1 MRGQMDTRPDRIGG
15 AGTDERP
22 QRQRMAPEER
32 RGAILEAAL
41 SVFSDLGYT
50 QATLNDVAD
59 RLGVTKGCLYHYFES
74 KERLLLDLIQ
84 DRIGAAI
91 IANETLSSA
100 EGTREEVLRRFL
112 ERLWMHFQ
120 KPGQIEVAI
129 LALTE
134 LPKVPEAGR
143 LLHEEV
149 LARSEQ
155 ALREVLNRGRRC
167 DEVPPEEIQRAAK
180 MIPLM
185 IMGAA
190 MGTRLFRTIDP
201 GQFSAEKTGQT
212 VTAILLRGLLG
223 ECPGDAAELAGE
235 PAG

>member
-1 MRGQMDTRPDRIGG
+1 MDTQADRIG
-15 AGTDERP
+15 AADAEARP
-22 QRQRMAPEER
+22 PRQRMAPEER
-32 RGAILEAAL
+32 REAILEAAL

-59 RLGVTKGCLYHYFES
+59 RVGVTKGCLYHYFES
-74 KERLLLDLIQ
+74 KERLLLDLIE

-91 IANETLSSA
+91 IANEALSSS
-100 EGTREEVLRRFL
+100 EGSREELLSALL
-112 ERLWMHFQ
+112 ERLWKRFQ
-120 KPGQIEVAI
+120 EPGQIEVAI

-134 LPKVPEAGR
+134 LPKIPEAGR

-155 ALREVLNRGRRC
+155 TLREVLHRGRGC
-167 DEVPPEEIQRAAK
+167 DEVPAEEIRRAAK

-185 IMGAA
+185 ILGAA

-201 GQFSAEKTGQT
+201 GQFSAEQTGQT
-212 VTAILLRGLLG
+212 VTAILLHGLSG
-223 ECPGDAAELAGE
+223 ACPGEASESAG
-235 PAG
+235 

>member
-1 MRGQMDTRPDRIGG
+1 MDTEPDRTG
-15 AGTDERP
+15 APGAEERP

-50 QATLNDVAD
+50 QATLNDVAE

-100 EGTREEVLRRFL
+100 EGSREDLLRRFL
-112 ERLWMHFQ
+112 ERLWKHFQ
-120 KPGQIEVAI
+120 EPGQIEVAI

-149 LARSEQ
+149 VARSEQ
-155 ALREVLNRGRRC
+155 ALREVLQRGRRC
-167 DEVPPEEIQRAAK
+167 DEVPTEEIQRAAK

-185 IMGAA
+185 VMGAA
-190 MGTRLFRTIDP
+190 MGTRLFRSIDP
-201 GQFSAEKTGQT
+201 DPFSAEQTGQT
-212 VTAILLRGLLG
+212 VTAILLHGLSG
-223 ECPGDAAELAGE
+223 ACRDGGVESGG
-235 PAG
+235 

>member
-1 MRGQMDTRPDRIGG
+1 MDTQVDRMGAAASDVRP
-15 AGTDERP
+15 P
-22 QRQRMAPEER
+22 RQRMAPEER

-59 RLGVTKGCLYHYFES
+59 RVGVTKGCLYHYFES
-74 KERLLLDLIQ
+74 KERLLLDLIR

-91 IANETLSSA
+91 IADAALASA
-100 EGTREEVLRRFL
+100 EGSREELLREFV
-112 ERLWMHFQ
+112 ERLWQRFQ
-120 KPGQIEVAI
+120 QPGQIEVAI

-134 LPKVPEAGR
+134 LPKIPEAGR

-155 ALREVLNRGRRC
+155 TLREMLHRGGGCDC
-167 DEVPPEEIQRAAK
+167 DEVPAEEIRRAAK

-185 IMGAA
+185 ILGAA

-201 GQFSAEKTGQT
+201 GQFSPEQTGQT
-212 VTAILLRGLLG
+212 VTTILLHGLSG
-223 ECPGDAAELAGE
+223 ACPGEAAESAG
-235 PAG
+235 

>member
-1 MRGQMDTRPDRIGG
+1 MDTELDRIGAPG
-15 AGTDERP
+15 AEERP

-41 SVFSDLGYT
+41 SVFSDLGYA
-50 QATLNDVAD
+50 QATLNDVAE

-100 EGTREEVLRRFL
+100 EGSREDLLRRFL
-112 ERLWMHFQ
+112 ERLWKHFQ
-120 KPGQIEVAI
+120 EPGQIEVAI

-155 ALREVLNRGRRC
+155 ALREVLQRGRRC
-167 DEVPPEEIQRAAK
+167 DEVPTEEIQRAAK

-185 IMGAA
+185 VMGAA
-190 MGTRLFRTIDP
+190 MGTRLFRSIDP
-201 GQFSAEKTGQT
+201 GQFSAQQTGQT
-212 VTAILLRGLLG
+212 VTAILLHGLSSACRDG
-223 ECPGDAAELAGE
+223 EGGAESG
-235 PAG
+235 G

>member
-1 MRGQMDTRPDRIGG
+1 MDIQADRMGVGAEARP
-15 AGTDERP
+15 P
-22 QRQRMAPEER
+22 RQRMAPEER

-41 SVFSDLGYT
+41 SVFADLGYT

-59 RLGVTKGCLYHYFES
+59 RVGVTKGCLYHYFES

-91 IANETLSSA
+91 IADEALASA
-100 EGTREEVLRRFL
+100 EGTREERLREFV
-112 ERLWMHFQ
+112 ERLWQRFQ
-120 KPGQIEVAI
+120 QPGQIEVAI

-134 LPKVPEAGR
+134 LPKIPEAGR

-149 LARSEQ
+149 VARSEQ
-155 ALREVLNRGRRC
+155 TLREVLHRGRKC
-167 DEVPPEEIQRAAK
+167 DEVPAEEIRRAAK

-185 IMGAA
+185 ILGAA

-201 GQFSAEKTGQT
+201 GQFSPEQTGQT
-212 VTAILLRGLLG
+212 VTAILLHGLSRA
-223 ECPGDAAELAGE
+223 CPDEASESAG
-235 PAG
+235 

>member
-1 MRGQMDTRPDRIGG
+1 MGA
-15 AGTDERP
+15 AGTDVRP
-22 QRQRMAPEER
+22 PRQRMAPEER

-91 IANETLSSA
+91 IADDALSSP
-100 EGTREEVLRRFL
+100 EGSREELLRTLL
-112 ERLWMHFQ
+112 ERLWKRFQ
-120 KPGQIEVAI
+120 EPGQIEVAI

-134 LPKVPEAGR
+134 LPKIPEAGR

-149 LARSEQ
+149 VARSEQ
-155 ALREVLNRGRRC
+155 TLREVLHRGRGC
-167 DEVPPEEIQRAAK
+167 DEVPAEEIQRAAK

-185 IMGAA
+185 ILGAA

-201 GQFSAEKTGQT
+201 GQFSAEQTGQT
-212 VTAILLRGLLG
+212 VTAILLHGLSG
-223 ECPGDAAELAGE
+223 ACPGEASE
-235 PAG
+235 

>member
-1 MRGQMDTRPDRIGG
+1 MDRLGAAGADARP
-15 AGTDERP
+15 P
-22 QRQRMAPEER
+22 RQRMAPEER

-59 RLGVTKGCLYHYFES
+59 RVGVTKGCLYHYFES

-91 IANETLSSA
+91 IADDALSSA
-100 EGTREEVLRRFL
+100 EGSREELLRTLL
-112 ERLWMHFQ
+112 ERLWNRFQ
-120 KPGQIEVAI
+120 EPGQIEVAI

-134 LPKVPEAGR
+134 LPKIPEAGR

-149 LARSEQ
+149 VARSEQ
-155 ALREVLNRGRRC
+155 TLREVLHRGRTC
-167 DEVPPEEIQRAAK
+167 DEVPAEEIQRAAK

-185 IMGAA
+185 ILGAA

-201 GQFSAEKTGQT
+201 GQFSAEQTGQT
-212 VTAILLRGLLG
+212 VTAILLHGLSG
-223 ECPGDAAELAGE
+223 ACPSEASESAG
-235 PAG
+235 

>member
-1 MRGQMDTRPDRIGG
+1 MDTELDRIGAPG
-15 AGTDERP
+15 AEERP
-22 QRQRMAPEER
+22 QRQRMPPEER

-41 SVFSDLGYT
+41 AVFSDLGYT
-50 QATLNDVAD
+50 QATLNDVAE

-100 EGTREEVLRRFL
+100 EGSREDLLRRFL
-112 ERLWMHFQ
+112 ERLWKHFQ
-120 KPGQIEVAI
+120 EPGQIEVAI
-129 LALTE
+129 LALME

-155 ALREVLNRGRRC
+155 ALREVLQRGRRC
-167 DEVPPEEIQRAAK
+167 DEVPTEEIQRAAK

-185 IMGAA
+185 VMGAA
-190 MGTRLFRTIDP
+190 MGTRLFRSIDP
-201 GQFSAEKTGQT
+201 GQFSAEQTGQT
-212 VTAILLRGLLG
+212 VTAILLHGLSSACRDCEG
-223 ECPGDAAELAGE
+223 GAESG
-235 PAG
+235 G

>member
-1 MRGQMDTRPDRIGG
+1 MDTELDRIGAPG
-15 AGTDERP
+15 AEERP

-32 RGAILEAAL
+32 RGAILDAAL

-50 QATLNDVAD
+50 QATLNDVAE

-100 EGTREEVLRRFL
+100 EGSREDLLRRFL
-112 ERLWMHFQ
+112 ERLWKHFQ
-120 KPGQIEVAI
+120 EPGQIEVAI

-149 LARSEQ
+149 VARSEQ
-155 ALREVLNRGRRC
+155 ALREVLQRGHRC
-167 DEVPPEEIQRAAK
+167 DEVPTEEIQRAAK

-185 IMGAA
+185 VMGAA
-190 MGTRLFRTIDP
+190 MGTRLFRSIDP
-201 GQFSAEKTGQT
+201 DPFSAEQTGQT
-212 VTAILLRGLLG
+212 VTAILLHGLSG
-223 ECPGDAAELAGE
+223 ACRDGGVESGG
-235 PAG
+235 

>member
-1 MRGQMDTRPDRIGG
+1 
-15 AGTDERP
+15 
-22 QRQRMAPEER
+22 MAPEER

-41 SVFSDLGYT
+41 SVFSDLGYA
-50 QATLNDVAD
+50 QATLNDVAE

-100 EGTREEVLRRFL
+100 EGSREDLLRRFL
-112 ERLWMHFQ
+112 ERLWKHFQ
-120 KPGQIEVAI
+120 EPGQIEVAI

-155 ALREVLNRGRRC
+155 ALREVLQRGRRC
-167 DEVPPEEIQRAAK
+167 DEVPTEEIQRAAK

-185 IMGAA
+185 VMGAA
-190 MGTRLFRTIDP
+190 MGTRLFRSIDP
-201 GQFSAEKTGQT
+201 GQFSAQQTGQT
-212 VTAILLRGLLG
+212 VTAILLHGLSSACRDG
-223 ECPGDAAELAGE
+223 EGGAESG
-235 PAG
+235 G

>member
-1 MRGQMDTRPDRIGG
+1 MRGQMDTRMDRIEG

-74 KERLLLDLIQ
+74 KERLLLDLIE

-100 EGTREEVLRRFL
+100 EGTRDEVLRSFL

-167 DEVPPEEIQRAAK
+167 DEVPPEEIRRAAK

>member
-1 MRGQMDTRPDRIGG
+1 MGVGAEARP
-15 AGTDERP
+15 P
-22 QRQRMAPEER
+22 RQRMAPEER

-59 RLGVTKGCLYHYFES
+59 RVGVTKGCLYHYFES

-91 IANETLSSA
+91 IADQALASA
-100 EGTREEVLRRFL
+100 EGSREERLREFV
-112 ERLWMHFQ
+112 ERLWQRFQ
-120 KPGQIEVAI
+120 QPGQIEVAI

-134 LPKVPEAGR
+134 LPKIPEAGR

-149 LARSEQ
+149 VARSEQ
-155 ALREVLNRGRRC
+155 TLREVLHRGRKC
-167 DEVPPEEIQRAAK
+167 DEVPAEEIRRAAK

-185 IMGAA
+185 ILGAA

-201 GQFSAEKTGQT
+201 GQFSPEQTGQT
-212 VTAILLRGLLG
+212 VTAILLHGLSRA
-223 ECPGDAAELAGE
+223 CPDQASESAG
-235 PAG
+235 

>member
-1 MRGQMDTRPDRIGG
+1 MDRLGAAGADARP
-15 AGTDERP
+15 P
-22 QRQRMAPEER
+22 RQRMAPEER

-91 IANETLSSA
+91 IADDALSSA
-100 EGTREEVLRRFL
+100 EGSREELLRTLL
-112 ERLWMHFQ
+112 ERLWNRFQ
-120 KPGQIEVAI
+120 EPGQIEVAI

-134 LPKVPEAGR
+134 LPKIPEAGR
-143 LLHEEV
+143 LLHDEV
-149 LARSEQ
+149 VARSEQ
-155 ALREVLNRGRRC
+155 TLREVLHRGRRC
-167 DEVPPEEIQRAAK
+167 DEVPAEEIQRAAK

-185 IMGAA
+185 ILGAA

-201 GQFSAEKTGQT
+201 GQFSAEQTGQT
-212 VTAILLRGLLG
+212 VTAILLHGLSG
-223 ECPGDAAELAGE
+223 ACPGEASESAG
-235 PAG
+235 

>member
-1 MRGQMDTRPDRIGG
+1 MDTQLDQTRNTG
-15 AGTDERP
+15 AGDRR

-74 KERLLLDLIQ
+74 KERLLLDLIE
-84 DRIGAAI
+84 DRIGATVV
-91 IANETLSSA
+91 ANEVLASGAGS
-100 EGTREEVLRRFL
+100 REEVLRLLIEGFWKRFQ
-112 ERLWMHFQ
+112 E
-120 KPGQIEVAI
+120 PGQIEVAI
-129 LALTE
+129 LALSE

-143 LLHEEV
+143 LLYEEV
-149 LARSEQ
+149 VARSEQ
-155 ALREVLNRGRRC
+155 TIRDVLQRGRRC
-167 DEVPPEEIQRAAK
+167 EEVPAEDIQRAAK

-190 MGTRLFRTIDP
+190 MGTRFFRSIDP
-201 GQFSAEKTGQT
+201 GQFSAEQTGQT
-212 VTAILLRGLLG
+212 VTSILLHGLSG
-223 ECPGDAAELAGE
+223 ACPCDESASGR
-235 PAG
+235 